1 MAQPILAHFDPT
13 LETSLQVDA
22 SRKNG
27 MGFALL
33 QLHGSTW
40 KLVDANS
47 RWCTD
52 TESRYAIVELELA
65 AVEWAMRKCRLYL
78 LGLHNFQLVVD
89 HQALVTILDK
99 YTLDAVEN
107 PKLQRLKERLSPF
120 VFTTVWRKGRA
131 HSIPDALSRAPV
143 HDPGPDDEATN
154 SDIQSFARRVVIGQ
168 IHTMQSASDDDVV
181 AEVTAEQP
189 HLPDPLLD
197 ELRAAAASDPE
208 YAALMTAVANGF
220 SVPRHH
226 TAQHIRQY
234 WSIREE
240 LSVDDGLVLFG
251 RRIIIPRSARK
262 DVLLKLHAAHQ
273 GIVRMKRR
281 ARQTVFWPGITNE
294 ITLAVEKCQACQERL
309 PRQPQEP
316 LLRDPLPSRV
326 FEDVSADLFQVGS
339 LHFLVYADRLSGWPV
354 VHQWRHDPSAREV
367 TQAVIENFVDLGVPV
382 RMRSDNGPQ
391 FHAHSF
397 QTKLRQWGVVWGS
410 STPNYPQSNG
420 HAEAAVAAM
429 KDLVTKISP
438 RGDLTSDEFA
448 SGMLEFRNTPRENGL
463 SPAEMV
469 FGHPLRSIVPAH
481 RTSYATRRQAVMEGR
496 DRQAE
501 LDAAVKFKYDEHARP
516 LAPLP
521 LGTHVRVR
529 DPPSKLWD
537 KVGVVVSIGRY
548 RSYRIK
554 FESGSVL
561 WRNRRLLR
569 PMVAIPDAGEPSPE
583 ADVQNTD
590 GESGDERSS
599 VDHPTAA
606 GAADGGSVPS
616 PTPTDTEDA
625 NVPNTQPLRRSQR
638 VRKRRVMFDV

>member
-1 MAQPILAHFDPT
+1 
-13 LETSLQVDA
+13 V
-22 SRKNG
+22 N
-27 MGFALL
+27 
-33 QLHGSTW
+33 
-40 KLVDANS
+40 
-47 RWCTD
+47 
-52 TESRYAIVELELA
+52 
-65 AVEWAMRKCRLYL
+65 
-78 LGLHNFQLVVD
+78 
-89 HQALVTILDK
+89 
-99 YTLDAVEN
+99 
-107 PKLQRLKERLSPF
+107 
-120 VFTTVWRKGRA
+120 
-131 HSIPDALSRAPV
+131 
-143 HDPGPDDEATN
+143 DPGPDDEATN

-168 IHTMQSASDDDVV
+168 IHTMQSASDDDAVV
-181 AEVTAEQP
+181 EVTVEQP

-208 YAALMTAVANGF
+208 YAALMTAVATGF

-234 WSIREE
+234 WSVWEE

-262 DVLLKLHAAHQ
+262 DVPLKLHAAHQ

-326 FEDVSADLFQVGS
+326 FEDVSTDLSQVGS

-397 QTKLRQWGVVWGS
+397 QTKLRQWGVVWGN

-429 KDLVTKISP
+429 KDLVTKIPP

-448 SGMLEFRNTPRENGL
+448 SCMLEFRNTPRENGL

-481 RTSYATRRQAVMEGR
+481 RTSYATRWQAVMEGR

-501 LDAAVKFKYDEHARP
+501 LDAAVKFKYNEHARP

-529 DPPSKLWD
+529 DPPLKLWD
-537 KVGVVVSIGRY
+537 KFGVVVSIGRY

-554 FESGSVL
+554 FESSSVL

-590 GESGDERSS
+590 GVGGDERSS
-599 VDHPTAA
+599 VDHPMAA
-606 GAADGGSVPS
+606 GSADGVSVPS
-616 PTPTDTEDA
+616 PLPTDTGNTEEA
-625 NVPNTQPLRRSQR
+625 NVPNTQLLRRSQR
-638 VRKRRVMFDV
+638 FRKRRVMFDV

>member
-1 MAQPILAHFDPT
+1 
-13 LETSLQVDA
+13 V
-22 SRKNG
+22 N
-27 MGFALL
+27 
-33 QLHGSTW
+33 
-40 KLVDANS
+40 
-47 RWCTD
+47 
-52 TESRYAIVELELA
+52 
-65 AVEWAMRKCRLYL
+65 
-78 LGLHNFQLVVD
+78 
-89 HQALVTILDK
+89 
-99 YTLDAVEN
+99 
-107 PKLQRLKERLSPF
+107 
-120 VFTTVWRKGRA
+120 
-131 HSIPDALSRAPV
+131 
-143 HDPGPDDEATN
+143 DPGPDDEATN

-168 IHTMQSASDDDVV
+168 IHTMQSASDDDAVV
-181 AEVTAEQP
+181 EVTVEQP

-208 YAALMTAVANGF
+208 YAALMTAVATGF

-234 WSIREE
+234 WSVWEE

-281 ARQTVFWPGITNE
+281 ARQTVFWPGITNK

-326 FEDVSADLFQVGS
+326 FEDVSTDLSQVGS

-397 QTKLRQWGVVWGS
+397 QTKLRQWGVVWGN

-429 KDLVTKISP
+429 KDLVTKIPP

-448 SGMLEFRNTPRENGL
+448 SCMLEFRNTPRENGL

-481 RTSYATRRQAVMEGR
+481 RTSYATRWQAVMEGR

-501 LDAAVKFKYDEHARP
+501 LDAAVKFKYNEHARP

-521 LGTHVRVR
+521 LGTHVRVC
-529 DPPSKLWD
+529 DPPLKLWD
-537 KVGVVVSIGRY
+537 KVGVSASGATDLIVSSSRVAAYCGVIGDCFGQWW
-548 RSYRIK
+548 RSRMLA
-554 FESGSVL
+554 S
-561 WRNRRLLR
+561 RHQRRMCKTR
-569 PMVAIPDAGEPSPE
+569 TV
-583 ADVQNTD
+583 
-590 GESGDERSS
+590 
-599 VDHPTAA
+599 
-606 GAADGGSVPS
+606 
-616 PTPTDTEDA
+616 
-625 NVPNTQPLRRSQR
+625 
-638 VRKRRVMFDV
+638 